1 MNIFQVLLIQPL
13 TNGLILFYNL
23 LGGNLGLAIIGFSLV
38 LRFILNP
45 LTKPYMESMKKMK
58 ELQPQLSKLQKKYS
72 NDKQALVKAQADF
85 YKEKGVNPGSGC
97 LPYLLQI
104 AILIALF
111 NVFTKVLAG
120 DMNVLN
126 GLLYPALKFQENVA
140 LNTVFLGWN
149 LSVPDTITIP
159 GIPFKLPGIIIILA
173 AVVQLF
179 SSKMMSPLNKIDQKV
194 AQKTK
199 SQADDIQA
207 SMQSSMTYM
216 FPIMTLI
223 FGLSFPAGL
232 ALYWLLFSIFQ
243 IFQQYQSGG
252 WGGLTPWL
260 SKIGLI
266 KSESENGKR
275 SK

>member
-58 ELQPQLSKLQKKYS
+58 ELQPQLSKLQKKYA

-111 NVFTKVLAG
+111 NVFTKVLTG

-140 LNTVFLGWN
+140 LNTGFLGWN

-173 AVVQLF
+173 AVVQFL

-260 SKIGLI
+260 SKFGLV

>member
-1 MNIFQVLLIQPL
+1 
-13 TNGLILFYNL
+13 
-23 LGGNLGLAIIGFSLV
+23 
-38 LRFILNP
+38 
-45 LTKPYMESMKKMK
+45 MESMKKMK
-58 ELQPQLSKLQKKYS
+58 ELQPQLSKLQKKYA

-111 NVFTKVLAG
+111 NVFTKVLTG

-140 LNTVFLGWN
+140 LNTGFLGWN

-173 AVVQLF
+173 AVVQFL

-260 SKIGLI
+260 SKFGLV

-275 SK
+275 TK